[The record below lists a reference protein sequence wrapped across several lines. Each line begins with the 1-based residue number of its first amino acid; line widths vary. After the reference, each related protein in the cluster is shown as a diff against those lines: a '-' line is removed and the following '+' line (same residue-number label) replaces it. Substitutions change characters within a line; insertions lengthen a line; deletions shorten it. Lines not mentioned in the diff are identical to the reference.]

1 MENSEKRYN
10 TCEHTKGLHCTN
22 EKAKQMTQA
31 ELYQDVINGYS
42 FGCRYW
48 QKGKK

>member
-1 MENSEKRYN
+1 MENSEKRCN
-10 TCEHTKGLHCTN
+10 TCNHTKGMNCTN

-31 ELYQDVINGYS
+31 ELYQDVINGYN